1 VRRVSQANVEVVQ
14 ALFDRF
20 AEGGIEPT
28 LDLFS
33 EEVVI
38 EIPPD
43 MSAEPDDYHG
53 HDGVRRYFA
62 GFDGMISDLR
72 YEALELIPAGEA
84 VLAHVRLSGRG
95 ASSGLDVS
103 LDPYVLHQLEGGRI
117 TRIRPYPDREA
128 AERALRGLSL

>member
-1 VRRVSQANVEVVQ
+1 VEVVQ

-20 AEGGIEPT
+20 AEGGIEST
-28 LDLFS
+28 LELFDDD
-33 EEVVI
+33 VLI

-53 HDGVRRYFA
+53 HDGVRRYFD
-62 GFDGMISDLR
+62 GFDGMIDDLR
-72 YEALELIPAGEA
+72 YEALELIPVGDA

-103 LDPYVLHQLEGGRI
+103 LDPYVVHELEGGRI
-117 TRIRPYPDREA
+117 RRIRPYPDREA
-128 AERALRGLSL
+128 AERAIAGAD

>member
-1 VRRVSQANVEVVQ
+1 VEVVQ

-28 LDLFS
+28 LELFDDD
-33 EEVVI
+33 VLI

-62 GFDGMISDLR
+62 GFDGMIADLR
-72 YEALELIPAGEA
+72 YEALELIPVGDA

-117 TRIRPYPDREA
+117 KRIRPYPDREA
-128 AERALRGLSL
+128 AERAIAGAD

>member
-1 VRRVSQANVEVVQ
+1 VRRVSLSNVDVVRE
-14 ALFDRF
+14 LFERF

-28 LDLFS
+28 MDLFS
-33 EEVVI
+33 RDVLI

-72 YEALELIPAGEA
+72 YEALELIPVGDA

-103 LDPYVLHQLEGGRI
+103 LDPYVLHELEAGRI
-117 TRIRPYPDREA
+117 TRIRPYPDRDA
-128 AERALRGLSL
+128 AERAIRGQTL